1 MNYVMP
7 VMILVMAINLPSALS
22 LYWVV
27 SNAFQVGQT
36 LLINN
41 PFKIQKEREEQ
52 AQLERQKAK
61 ALQKAQNPKKKR
73 KK

>member
-1 MNYVMP
+1 
-7 VMILVMAINLPSALS
+7 MILVMGINLPSALS

-41 PFKIQKEREEQ
+41 PYKIIREREETVRQEKERE
-52 AQLERQKAK
+52 R
-61 ALQKAQNPKKKR
+61 ALRKAQNPKKKR